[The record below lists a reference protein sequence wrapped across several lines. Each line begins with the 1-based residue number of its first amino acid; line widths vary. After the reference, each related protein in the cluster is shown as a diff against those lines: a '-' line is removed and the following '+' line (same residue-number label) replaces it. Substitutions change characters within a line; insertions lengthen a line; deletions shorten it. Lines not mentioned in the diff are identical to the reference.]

1 MSIYPYQ
8 TREVR
13 DLAWACFSPPLMDT
27 ARLAGDQADVENCG
41 FTLTPMRRAWLEN
54 LDRDA
59 SPLLTHLSVLH
70 SRRLGVYFESLWHF
84 FLAQDPEVELVA
96 HNLPVTSDGR
106 TLGEFDCIYFCRRR
120 QRHVHLELAV
130 KFYLGWR
137 DAPDKVSV
145 SDWSDWL
152 GPELRDRLDLKISH
166 LLQRQIRLGER
177 EPARQ
182 LLHKLGIHDLQ
193 REIEIKGY
201 LFRPF
206 RVSLPPPAAFN
217 PGRALNNWLPLGTL
231 PEWHRELAAPQYLP
245 LPRPEWL
252 APARLSGDR
261 SAIAPGELRD
271 KLEALLG
278 KYGRPQL
285 VAALDDQG
293 MEVNRFFVT
302 GPGWPEQ
309 FGGGLKTARGF
320 YFSPY

>member
-13 DLAWACFSPPLMDT
+13 DLAWACFSPALMDT

-41 FTLTPMRRAWLEN
+41 FTLTPLRRAWLEN

-217 PGRALNNWLPLGTL
+217 PGRALNNWLRLGAL

-261 SAIAPGELRD
+261 SAIPPGELRD

-309 FGGGLKTARGF
+309 FGGG
-320 YFSPY
+320 

>member
-13 DLAWACFSPPLMDT
+13 DLAWACFSPALMDT

-137 DAPDKVSV
+137 DAPDEVSV

-217 PGRALNNWLPLGTL
+217 PGRALNNWLRLGAL

-309 FGGGLKTARGF
+309 FGGG
-320 YFSPY
+320 

>member
-27 ARLAGDQADVENCG
+27 ARLAGDQADVENCS
-41 FTLTPMRRAWLEN
+41 FPLTPLRRAWLEK

-152 GPELRDRLDLKISH
+152 GPEVSDRLDLKISH

-278 KYGRPQL
+278 ESGRPQL

-293 MEVNRFFVT
+293 MEATRFFVT

-309 FGGGLKTARGF
+309 FGGG
-320 YFSPY
+320 

>member
-13 DLAWACFSPPLMDT
+13 DLAWACFSPALMDT

-41 FTLTPMRRAWLEN
+41 FTLTPLRRAWLEN

-217 PGRALNNWLPLGTL
+217 PGRALNNWLRLGAL

-261 SAIAPGELRD
+261 SAIPPGELRD

-309 FGGGLKTARGF
+309 FGGA
-320 YFSPY
+320 